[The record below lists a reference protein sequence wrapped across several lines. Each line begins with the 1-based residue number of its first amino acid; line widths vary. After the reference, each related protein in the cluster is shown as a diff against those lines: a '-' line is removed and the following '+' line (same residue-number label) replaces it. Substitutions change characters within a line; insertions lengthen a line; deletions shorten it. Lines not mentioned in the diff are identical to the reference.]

1 MQIEEQ
7 IRARANNGAFMANN
21 GGGSPENAAAGQ
33 PQQPQQSINNP
44 NPNRP
49 RGGGGLLSRSGM
61 FIGAKPTVQN
71 NGNTPQARP
80 GGLLSRT
87 GKFPMT
93 GANAIAPAPDI
104 FTPNQNNN
112 PGITPDNGNGLNT
125 PYQNE
130 SARDWSP
137 TAASAE
143 SANAD
148 YGQNMALAPA
158 RTTGTLQ
165 PSGTLKL
172 NEPVKVV
179 KVPVG
184 NQPGQ
189 YITGI
194 LPFEKQANDD
204 DVPATPRKPLKP
216 WMGIALAV
224 LVVVILL
231 GSLGAFTLLR
241 NRTSQTAASNTT
253 TSTTTPGPQAQA
265 TAAADTN
272 VLLNDPLDKEI
283 LSWPISPTN
292 KYAFKDGAYHVTDTD
307 THGNGVVL
315 AGRTYDNLTYTL
327 TMQEIKGDD
336 ANTANT
342 FGMIFRFNQQTQN
355 GKTHTQFYSFE
366 ITNVTS
372 GGDANYQLW
381 HYDSNQQNQ
390 WIAVKDGKLAVGKEF
405 HLGKAANTIK
415 ITMQNDTF
423 TVYVNGQ
430 KLNKVFKDGTIKSG
444 TIGMIVNN
452 EGTEVAFKNLLLTKN

>member
-1 MQIEEQ
+1 
-7 IRARANNGAFMANN
+7 
-21 GGGSPENAAAGQ
+21 
-33 PQQPQQSINNP
+33 
-44 NPNRP
+44 
-49 RGGGGLLSRSGM
+49 
-61 FIGAKPTVQN
+61 
-71 NGNTPQARP
+71 
-80 GGLLSRT
+80 
-87 GKFPMT
+87 
-93 GANAIAPAPDI
+93 
-104 FTPNQNNN
+104 
-112 PGITPDNGNGLNT
+112 
-125 PYQNE
+125 
-130 SARDWSP
+130 
-137 TAASAE
+137 
-143 SANAD
+143 
-148 YGQNMALAPA
+148 
-158 RTTGTLQ
+158 
-165 PSGTLKL
+165 
-172 NEPVKVV
+172 
-179 KVPVG
+179 
-184 NQPGQ
+184 
-189 YITGI
+189 
-194 LPFEKQANDD
+194 
-204 DVPATPRKPLKP
+204 
-216 WMGIALAV
+216 MGIALAV

-253 TSTTTPGPQAQA
+253 TSATTPGPQAQA